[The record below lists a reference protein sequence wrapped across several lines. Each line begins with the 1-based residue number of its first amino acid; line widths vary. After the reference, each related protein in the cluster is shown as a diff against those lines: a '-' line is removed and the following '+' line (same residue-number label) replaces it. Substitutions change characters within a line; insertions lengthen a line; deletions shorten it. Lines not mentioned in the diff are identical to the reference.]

1 MRQNIIFALNFIY
14 FDRSFELANYELK
27 VQVGCH
33 DEIIFPKAEHF
44 DGPEDI
50 VQIKLKKALYA
61 RDLKMKALWKDY

>member
-1 MRQNIIFALNFIY
+1 LP
-14 FDRSFELANYELK
+14 
-27 VQVGCH
+27 